1 MLDVKGAKG
10 FAVRLFL
17 DQKTHRPLM
26 LTFKGKKPRVITQ
39 SVSGTP
45 SHPEEME
52 KRVKDLEAEA
62 AKQPDV
68 EYQLRFDDYR
78 SVDGISFPHKV
89 IRSIDNEVNE
99 EMEIVKIRINPQIK
113 PEKFVKK

>member
-1 MLDVKGAKG
+1 MIDVKGAGG
-10 FAVRLFL
+10 FAARLFL

-26 LTFKGKKPRVITQ
+26 LTYTGKKPRVVTQ
-39 SVSGTP
+39 TMAGAP
-45 SHPEEME
+45 RGHEEAE
-52 KRVKDLEAEA
+52 KRVKELEAEA

-78 SVDGISFPHKV
+78 NVDGISFPHKLV
-89 IRSIDNEVNE
+89 RSIENEVNE
-99 EMEIVKIRINPQIK
+99 EMEITKVKINPPLK